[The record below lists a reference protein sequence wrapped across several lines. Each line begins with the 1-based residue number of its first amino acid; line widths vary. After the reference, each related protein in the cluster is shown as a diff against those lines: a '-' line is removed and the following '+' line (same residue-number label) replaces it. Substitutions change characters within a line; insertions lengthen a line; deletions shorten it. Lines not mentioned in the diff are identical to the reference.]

1 MIYKSYLLENNINI
15 DKKAFLFF
23 GENLGLIG
31 DFKNKIRSLSKEK
44 EIINFSQDDLI
55 TSFLAF

>member
-23 GENLGLIG
+23 GENLGLIS
-31 DFKNKIRSLSKEK
+31 DFKNKIRSK
-44 EIINFSQDDLI
+44 
-55 TSFLAF
+55 